1 MYVFLL
7 RYLKPSLTKE
17 KCVRTRRA
25 VTFGGIEEMKAISF
39 PFNRHS
45 FEHKVAG
52 FKARFSTATE
62 IKVLPTHIPVPFGA
76 TNMGLKDS
84 SGVSFRI
91 IPGFVPL
98 LHFLAIA
105 GISFKDSIQ
114 YIQFPSYHM
123 AQRRFPDPISP
134 PIGRHVVLGIFDE
147 SGALLDEVILYA
159 GGPSISKQLV
169 KARRHL
175 FSLPILRDIKSF
187 ELYKVRS

>member
-7 RYLKPSLTKE
+7 LYLKPSLTKE

-25 VTFGGIEEMKAISF
+25 ITFGGIEEMKAVSF
-39 PFNRHS
+39 FNRHT

-52 FKARFSTATE
+52 FKARFLTATE
-62 IKVLPTHIPVPFGA
+62 IEVLPTHTPVPFGN
-76 TNMGLKDS
+76 TNMDLNDS
-84 SGVSFRI
+84 LGVSSRI
-91 IPGFVPL
+91 ISGFVPL
-98 LHFLAIA
+98 LHFLAIV
-105 GISFKDSIQ
+105 GISFKDSLQ
-114 YIQFPSYHM
+114 CPSYHM